1 MREWNKN
8 FKKKIMRIQWLEVIV
23 VNRNFWKNYNLDTF
37 GKICPKML
45 QSLLKT
51 VRHVYKHGSKEP
63 MLITKTPQKPF
74 DIVVIDTIGPL
85 PVTSNRYR
93 YILTIIC
100 DQTKYLLLVPL
111 VDKITKSVA
120 IAIFENCILV
130 YGTMKEIITDR

>member
-1 MREWNKN
+1 MTAGSCDQNKLL
-8 FKKKIMRIQWLEVIV
+8 KKLQSRY
-23 VNRNFWKNYNLDTF
+23 FWKNMSKDVAKFVKNWSSY
-37 GKICPKML
+37 
-45 QSLLKT
+45 LKNQI
-51 VRHVYKHGSKEP
+51 KCGAKEP